1 MNNNLQKFLSSVDSF
16 HKNIIIE
23 NSKNNINFHKLILAC
38 SELNIS
44 LYDNDNKPKSY
55 NLFLKKIYNFQE
67 LIMKNLGIKLVK
79 EYENNKNN
87 VIDFLDNKIN
97 TVRDKINNTSTIID
111 LLNNK
116 IDSNKY
122 IELLT
127 KFVDDRKIA
136 YTDNITYTDNVTNI
150 QSQKTK
156 EIIDFSHDIFITSED
171 ISSEED
177 QKNNKINISITYSN
191 TPYIAEYSN

>member
-44 LYDNDNKPKSY
+44 LYDTDNKPKSY

-97 TVRDKINNTSTIID
+97 TVREKINNTSTIID

-116 IDSNKY
+116 IDSNKF

-127 KFVDDRKIA
+127 KFVDDRKIS
-136 YTDNITYTDNVTNI
+136 YTDNNTII

-177 QKNNKINISITYSN
+177 HNNKINVSITYSN
-191 TPYIAEYSN
+191 TPFIAEYSN